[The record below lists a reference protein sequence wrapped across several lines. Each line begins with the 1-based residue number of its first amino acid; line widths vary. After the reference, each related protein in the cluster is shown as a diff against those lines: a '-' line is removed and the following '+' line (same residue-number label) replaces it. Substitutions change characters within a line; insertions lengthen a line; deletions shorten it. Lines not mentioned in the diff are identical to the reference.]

1 LAQNLPSTSRY
12 IAAIMFSLAHSVV
25 RWYAVQRSGDSSSAR
40 TQFLA
45 AVSDVADNISAA
57 ADAQILHL
65 WFDAGVT
72 NVSDI
77 GLCLFKVRR
86 RVYCLAD
93 DKAEGCHSAVRRR
106 AGRPSDHLVLIASA
120 AVRLSASQP
129 RHGAILHCGIQ
140 ILRTTRRSGRK
151 FTGAEKTWRF
161 AHRGIALAT
170 RSFRS
175 IYAKYHSFR

>member
-1 LAQNLPSTSRY
+1 
-12 IAAIMFSLAHSVV
+12 
-25 RWYAVQRSGDSSSAR
+25 VQRSGDSSSAR
-40 TQFLA
+40 THFLA

-129 RHGAILHCGIQ
+129 
-140 ILRTTRRSGRK
+140 
-151 FTGAEKTWRF
+151 
-161 AHRGIALAT
+161 
-170 RSFRS
+170 
-175 IYAKYHSFR
+175 